1 MSKVAENCF
10 FDTIKWDSKVADC
23 HCVYTVNY
31 LPIGYLADGFS
42 ARDPHFCESHIGAK
56 KYDSM
61 RDPTARVA
69 ALGMA
74 DYLRQKGYG
83 LVEVRRF
90 KRVDFYPDDYR

>member
-1 MSKVAENCF
+1 MGKVAENCF
-10 FDTIKWDSKVADC
+10 YDTIKRDSKIADC

-31 LPIGYLADGFS
+31 LPVGYLADGFD
-42 ARDPHFCESHIGAK
+42 AGAPRFCESHIGAK

-61 RDPTARVA
+61 RDPTARAA

-90 KRVDFYPDDYR
+90 KRVDFYPDDCR